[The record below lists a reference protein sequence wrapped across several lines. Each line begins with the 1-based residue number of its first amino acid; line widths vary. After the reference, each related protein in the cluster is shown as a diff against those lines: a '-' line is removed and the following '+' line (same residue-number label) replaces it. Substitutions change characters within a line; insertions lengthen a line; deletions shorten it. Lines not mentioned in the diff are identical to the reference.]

1 MSIEKSVEASE
12 NLFRFPQI
20 EPESN
25 TDNTLIFE
33 ENSREL
39 EEFLLR
45 ENNNADPT
53 DGVFELLVEILNQ
66 VQGEF
71 DELLGEDTD
80 KKQFL
85 KSLSKIFALL
95 LNTKVKTVEKI
106 LKIIKIALET
116 TVKYGQDKSNSKK
129 NWMMSGRWPEK
140 KKNSL
145 SVQNKTN
152 RTRAKDCKYNQ
163 KRTNCKN
170 NQCKKKI

>member
-12 NLFRFPQI
+12 NIFRFPQI

-25 TDNTLIFE
+25 TDNTLIFK

-53 DGVFELLVEILNQ
+53 DGVFELLAEILNQ
-66 VQGEF
+66 VQEEF
-71 DELLGEDTD
+71 DELLGEDTN

-106 LKIIKIALET
+106 
-116 TVKYGQDKSNSKK
+116 
-129 NWMMSGRWPEK
+129 
-140 KKNSL
+140 
-145 SVQNKTN
+145 
-152 RTRAKDCKYNQ
+152 
-163 KRTNCKN
+163 
-170 NQCKKKI
+170 